1 MPTFISPGDLM
12 ATFELHGRQVA
23 LGQEPS
29 EVQAAVYSEAIAEL
43 SRLWR
48 IAQWTGEELAI
59 SEEQVRFYHGHGDE
73 EKTLMTV
80 GKFWQEKVEFL
91 RRILVRDGE
100 AQL

>member
-48 IAQWTGEELAI
+48 IAQWTGEELAV
-59 SEEQVRFYHGHGDE
+59 SEEQVRAYRGHGDE
-73 EKTLMTV
+73 DKATMTV
-80 GKFWQEKVEFL
+80 GEFWQGKVEFL
-91 RRILVRDGE
+91 RRILVPNREEG
-100 AQL
+100 